1 MSKQNEKKGRRFGRA
16 FKEEAVRLLQTGGCT
31 QRQIAGDLGISVSA
45 LCRWVAAP
53 EPVLSIF
60 GPDFVAASA
69 ALRILAL
76 GQLVNLATGSVG
88 TILIMTG
95 HQRISLLN
103 SVAGAVMVVILGL
116 ILIPRYGAT
125 GAAAAASIT
134 MAIRNISATY
144 LVWRFVGVNVV
155 TGQVRRQKTHLG
167 PSSQ

>member
-1 MSKQNEKKGRRFGRA
+1 MAPKISA
-16 FKEEAVRLLQTGGCT
+16 LYHV
-31 QRQIAGDLGISVSA
+31 GDLATIARTSRFVIA
-45 LCRWVAAP
+45 LMLLPGFPAVAFLCAAP